1 MEIIQEHKT
10 QIEEI
15 ISGMDCPKDF
25 KCYKSGFE
33 DLCKSKIFQ
42 GGELIE
48 CLGESSW
55 LCKLSFGFVRGYFD
69 GICFT

>member
-1 MEIIQEHKT
+1 
-10 QIEEI
+10 
-15 ISGMDCPKDF
+15 MDCPKDF

-42 GGELIE
+42 SGKFIE

-55 LCKLSFGFVRGYFD
+55 LCKFSFGFVRGYFD